1 MNYMDFAL
9 RLGLAFLLGV
19 LIGVE
24 RQWRQKLAGLR
35 TNCLVSVGSA
45 LFVMLA
51 VMISGDSSPSRI
63 AAQVVSGI
71 GFLGAG
77 VIIRD
82 GVNVRG
88 LNTAATLWC
97 SAAVGTLCGQGLQ
110 FQAALGAF
118 AVVLANL
125 VLRPLAR
132 RIEKTSPASEEEVAY
147 SFTCVCRT
155 QDEAHVRALL
165 LQAIQLLP
173 QRSRRA
179 RRLPARFRFGVGDGI
194 RTHDI
199 RNHNPALY
207 QLSYTHRGSLSVY
220 HTAHEPLHRV
230 ACRSRAACPSGFGTA
245 GASPQDSYG
254 AAGVG
259 VA

>member
-1 MNYMDFAL
+1 MHYLDFVP
-9 RLGLAFLLGV
+9 RLALAFGFGA

-35 TNCLVSVGSA
+35 TNCLVSMGAA

-51 VMISGDSSPSRI
+51 ALIPGDSSPTRV

-71 GFLGAG
+71 GFPGAG

-97 SAAVGTLCGQGLQ
+97 SAAVGTLCGEGYYWQGG
-110 FQAALGAF
+110 LGAL

-132 RIEKTSPASEEEVAY
+132 KIEKTSPASDEELSY
-147 SFTCVCRT
+147 SFTCVRRT
-155 QDEAHVRALL
+155 ADEAHVRALL
-165 LQAIQLLP
+165 LQAIQTLPLKLAALDSEDTPDMPTVQVRAELRSLGRQDRLLE
-173 QRSRRA
+173 QVA
-179 RRLPARFRFGVGDGI
+179 TRL
-194 RTHDI
+194 
-199 RNHNPALY
+199 
-207 QLSYTHRGSLSVY
+207 SL
-220 HTAHEPLHRV
+220 E
-230 ACRSRAACPSGFGTA
+230 
-245 GASPQDSYG
+245 
-254 AAGVG
+254 AGVTKIRWEVLDIAASEFAG
-259 VA
+259 NGLAVS

>member
-1 MNYMDFAL
+1 MNYADFAL
-9 RLGLAFLLGV
+9 RLGLALMLGI

-35 TNCLVSVGSA
+35 TNCLVSMGSA

-51 VMISGDSSPSRI
+51 TLIPGDSSPSRI

-97 SAAVGTLCGQGLQ
+97 SAAVGSLCGQA
-110 FQAALGAF
+110 FYFPAALGAL
-118 AVVLANL
+118 AVVTANL
-125 VLRPLAR
+125 ALRPLAR
-132 RIEKTSPASEEEVAY
+132 RIEKSASASEEEILYA
-147 SFTCVCRT
+147 FTCVCRT

-165 LQAIQLLP
+165 LQAIQPLPLTLAALDSEDDPELRAVRVYAELRSLGRQDRLLE
-173 QRSRRA
+173 QVVM
-179 RRLPARFRFGVGDGI
+179 RL
-194 RTHDI
+194 
-199 RNHNPALY
+199 
-207 QLSYTHRGSLSVY
+207 SL
-220 HTAHEPLHRV
+220 E
-230 ACRSRAACPSGFGTA
+230 
-245 GASPQDSYG
+245 
-254 AAGVG
+254 AGVTKIRWEVRNDSADFP
-259 VA
+259 VAATVGHRADGG

>member
-1 MNYMDFAL
+1 M
-9 RLGLAFLLGV
+9 
-19 LIGVE
+19 E

-35 TNCLVSVGSA
+35 TNCLVSMGAA

-51 VMISGDSSPSRI
+51 ALLPGDSSPSRV

-97 SAAVGTLCGQGLQ
+97 SAAVGTLCGGGYFVQGG
-110 FQAALGAF
+110 LGAL

-132 RIEKTSPASEEEVAY
+132 RIEKNSSAAEEEISY

-155 QDEAHVRALL
+155 ADEAHVRALL

-173 QRSRRA
+173 LTLAALDSEDTPDLPTVHVRAELRSLGRQDRLLEQVVTRLSLEAGVTKIRWEVLEGAAADFA
-179 RRLPARFRFGVGDGI
+179 RNGL
-194 RTHDI
+194 
-199 RNHNPALY
+199 
-207 QLSYTHRGSLSVY
+207 
-220 HTAHEPLHRV
+220 
-230 ACRSRAACPSGFGTA
+230 A
-245 GASPQDSYG
+245 GA
-254 AAGVG
+254 
-259 VA
+259 

>member
-19 LIGVE
+19 LIGFE

-35 TNCLVSVGSA
+35 TNCLVSMGAA

-51 VMISGDSSPSRI
+51 ALIPGDSSPSRV

-97 SAAVGTLCGQGLQ
+97 SAAVGTLCGQG
-110 FQAALGAF
+110 FHVQAALGALV
-118 AVVLANL
+118 VVLANL

-173 QRSRRA
+173 LTLAALDSEDDPDMRTVRVHAELRSFGRQD
-179 RRLPARFRFGVGDGI
+179 RLLEQVVTRLSLEAGVTRI
-194 RTHDI
+194 RW
-199 RNHNPALY
+199 
-207 QLSYTHRGSLSVY
+207 
-220 HTAHEPLHRV
+220 E
-230 ACRSRAACPSGFGTA
+230 A
-245 GASPQDSYG
+245 GNGLADFPG
-254 AAGVG
+254 AAAVPRDTGAATVD
-259 VA
+259 

>member
-1 MNYMDFAL
+1 M
-9 RLGLAFLLGV
+9 
-19 LIGVE
+19 
-24 RQWRQKLAGLR
+24 
-35 TNCLVSVGSA
+35 GSA

-132 RIEKTSPASEEEVAY
+132 RIEKASPASEEEVAY

-173 QRSRRA
+173 LTLAALDSEDDPDMRTVRVNAELRSLGRQDRLLEQVVTRLSLEAGVTKIRWEVRNGLADFPIPVAAAQR
-179 RRLPARFRFGVGDGI
+179 D
-194 RTHDI
+194 
-199 RNHNPALY
+199 
-207 QLSYTHRGSLSVY
+207 
-220 HTAHEPLHRV
+220 
-230 ACRSRAACPSGFGTA
+230 SGGTA
-245 GASPQDSYG
+245 ID
-254 AAGVG
+254 
-259 VA
+259 

>member
-1 MNYMDFAL
+1 MNYLDFAL
-9 RLGLAFLLGV
+9 RLGLAFAFGA

-35 TNCLVSVGSA
+35 TNCLVSMGAA

-51 VMISGDSSPSRI
+51 ALIAGDASPSRI

-97 SAAVGTLCGQGLQ
+97 SAAVGSLCGEGYSLHGG
-110 FQAALGAF
+110 LGAL

-132 RIEKTSPASEEEVAY
+132 RIEKTSPASEEEVSY
-147 SFTCVCRT
+147 SFACVCRT

-165 LQAIQLLP
+165 LQAIQQLPLTLAALDSEDDPDARTVRVRAELRSLGRQDRLLE
-173 QRSRRA
+173 QVVT
-179 RRLPARFRFGVGDGI
+179 RL
-194 RTHDI
+194 
-199 RNHNPALY
+199 
-207 QLSYTHRGSLSVY
+207 SL
-220 HTAHEPLHRV
+220 E
-230 ACRSRAACPSGFGTA
+230 
-245 GASPQDSYG
+245 
-254 AAGVG
+254 AGVTKIRWE
-259 VA
+259 VQNVMADFPVTAVVSHRATAEAPLE

>member
-1 MNYMDFAL
+1 MNYADFAL
-9 RLGLAFLLGV
+9 RLGLALLLGV

-35 TNCLVSVGSA
+35 TNCLVSMGSA

-132 RIEKTSPASEEEVAY
+132 RIEKASPASEEEVAY

-173 QRSRRA
+173 LTLAALDSEDDPDMRTVRVNAELRSLGRQDRLLEQVVTRLSLEAGVTKIRWEVRNGLADFPIPVAAAQR
-179 RRLPARFRFGVGDGI
+179 D
-194 RTHDI
+194 
-199 RNHNPALY
+199 
-207 QLSYTHRGSLSVY
+207 
-220 HTAHEPLHRV
+220 
-230 ACRSRAACPSGFGTA
+230 SGGTA
-245 GASPQDSYG
+245 ID
-254 AAGVG
+254 
-259 VA
+259 

>member
-1 MNYMDFAL
+1 MNYADFAL
-9 RLGLAFLLGV
+9 RLGLALSLGV

-35 TNCLVSVGSA
+35 TNCLVSMGSA

-132 RIEKTSPASEEEVAY
+132 RIEKASPASEEEVAY

-173 QRSRRA
+173 LTLAALDSEDDPDMRTVRVNAELRSLGRQDRLLEQVVTRLSLEAGVTKIRWEVRNGLADFPIPVAAAQR
-179 RRLPARFRFGVGDGI
+179 D
-194 RTHDI
+194 
-199 RNHNPALY
+199 
-207 QLSYTHRGSLSVY
+207 
-220 HTAHEPLHRV
+220 
-230 ACRSRAACPSGFGTA
+230 SGGTA
-245 GASPQDSYG
+245 ID
-254 AAGVG
+254 
-259 VA
+259 

>member
-1 MNYMDFAL
+1 MEFLDFAL
-9 RLGLAFLLGV
+9 RLGLAFLFGA

-35 TNCLVSVGSA
+35 TNCLVSMGAA

-51 VMISGDSSPSRI
+51 ALIPGDSSPSRV

-82 GVNVRG
+82 GVNIRG

-97 SAAVGTLCGQGLQ
+97 SAAVGTLCGEGHYWQG
-110 FQAALGAF
+110 ALGAI

-132 RIEKTSPASEEEVAY
+132 IIERSSNASEDEVSY
-147 SFTCVCRT
+147 LFTCVCRT
-155 QDEAHVRALL
+155 QHEAYVRALL
-165 LQAIQLLP
+165 LQAIQMLP
-173 QRSRRA
+173 LTLTALDSEDAADAQTVEVRAKLRSFGRQDRMLEQIVTRLSLEASVTKIRWEVLDSGSSEFA
-179 RRLPARFRFGVGDGI
+179 R
-194 RTHDI
+194 
-199 RNHNPALY
+199 N
-207 QLSYTHRGSLSVY
+207 
-220 HTAHEPLHRV
+220 
-230 ACRSRAACPSGFGTA
+230 
-245 GASPQDSYG
+245 
-254 AAGVG
+254 G
-259 VA
+259 VAVS

>member
-1 MNYMDFAL
+1 MNYADFAL
-9 RLGLAFLLGV
+9 RLGLALLLGV

-35 TNCLVSVGSA
+35 TNCLVSMGSA

-132 RIEKTSPASEEEVAY
+132 RIERTSKASEEEVAY
-147 SFTCVCRT
+147 LFTCVCRT

-173 QRSRRA
+173 LTLAALDSEDDPDMRTVRVNAELRSLGRQDRLLEQVVTRLSLEAGVTKIRWEVRNGLADFPIPVAAAQR
-179 RRLPARFRFGVGDGI
+179 D
-194 RTHDI
+194 
-199 RNHNPALY
+199 
-207 QLSYTHRGSLSVY
+207 
-220 HTAHEPLHRV
+220 
-230 ACRSRAACPSGFGTA
+230 SGGTA
-245 GASPQDSYG
+245 ID
-254 AAGVG
+254 
-259 VA
+259 

>member
-1 MNYMDFAL
+1 MNYADFAL
-9 RLGLAFLLGV
+9 RLGSALFLGV

-35 TNCLVSVGSA
+35 TNCLVSMGSA

-132 RIEKTSPASEEEVAY
+132 RIERTSTASEEEVAY
-147 SFTCVCRT
+147 LFTCVCRT

-173 QRSRRA
+173 LTLAALDSEDDPDMRTVRVHAELRSLGRQDRLLEQVVTRLSLEAGVTKIRWEVRNGLTDFSAPVAAA
-179 RRLPARFRFGVGDGI
+179 RRD
-194 RTHDI
+194 
-199 RNHNPALY
+199 
-207 QLSYTHRGSLSVY
+207 
-220 HTAHEPLHRV
+220 
-230 ACRSRAACPSGFGTA
+230 SGGTA
-245 GASPQDSYG
+245 ID
-254 AAGVG
+254 
-259 VA
+259 

>member
-1 MNYMDFAL
+1 MQILDFSI
-9 RLGLAFLLGV
+9 RLGLAFAFGA

-35 TNCLVSVGSA
+35 TNCLVSIGAA

-51 VMISGDSSPSRI
+51 ALIPGDSSPSRI

-97 SAAVGTLCGQGLQ
+97 SAAVGTLCGEGYYWQG
-110 FQAALGAF
+110 ALGAA

-125 VLRPLAR
+125 TLRPLAR
-132 RIEKTSPASEEEVAY
+132 RIEKTTGASEEEVSY

-165 LQAIQLLP
+165 LQAIQMLPLTLAALDSEDSSDGYAVCVRAELRSLGRQDGLLEQLVTRLSLEQGVTRIRWEVRNHSELELLP
-173 QRSRRA
+173 
-179 RRLPARFRFGVGDGI
+179 PRFRSSGEMAG
-194 RTHDI
+194 
-199 RNHNPALY
+199 
-207 QLSYTHRGSLSVY
+207 Q
-220 HTAHEPLHRV
+220 
-230 ACRSRAACPSGFGTA
+230 AAE
-245 GASPQDSYG
+245 
-254 AAGVG
+254 
-259 VA
+259 

>member
-1 MNYMDFAL
+1 MNYTEFAL

-35 TNCLVSVGSA
+35 TNCLVSMGAA

-51 VMISGDSSPSRI
+51 AMIPGDSSPSRI

-77 VIIRD
+77 IIIRD

-97 SAAVGTLCGQGLQ
+97 SAAVGTLCGEGA
-110 FQAALGAF
+110 FFPATLGAL
-118 AVVLANL
+118 AVVAANL

-132 RIEKTSPASEEEVAY
+132 KIEKTSPASEEEVSY

-173 QRSRRA
+173 LTLAALDSEDDPDMRTVRVHAELRSLGRQD
-179 RRLPARFRFGVGDGI
+179 RLLEQVVTR
-194 RTHDI
+194 
-199 RNHNPALY
+199 
-207 QLSYTHRGSLSVY
+207 LSL
-220 HTAHEPLHRV
+220 E
-230 ACRSRAACPSGFGTA
+230 
-245 GASPQDSYG
+245 
-254 AAGVG
+254 AGVTKIRWEVRNDLADFP
-259 VA
+259 VAAVAAHRDNGGPAVE

>member
-1 MNYMDFAL
+1 MNYMEFAL

-35 TNCLVSVGSA
+35 TNCLVSMGAA

-51 VMISGDSSPSRI
+51 AMIPGDSSPSRI

-97 SAAVGTLCGQGLQ
+97 SAAVGTLCGQG
-110 FQAALGAF
+110 FQLRAALGAF

-125 VLRPLAR
+125 ILRPLAR
-132 RIEKTSPASEEEVAY
+132 KIEKASPASEEEVAY
-147 SFTCVCRT
+147 LFTCVCRT

-173 QRSRRA
+173 LTLAALDSEDDPDMRTVRVNAELRSLGRQDRLLEQVVTRLSLEAGVTKIRWEVRNGLADFPVPVAAAQR
-179 RRLPARFRFGVGDGI
+179 D
-194 RTHDI
+194 
-199 RNHNPALY
+199 
-207 QLSYTHRGSLSVY
+207 
-220 HTAHEPLHRV
+220 
-230 ACRSRAACPSGFGTA
+230 SG
-245 GASPQDSYG
+245 G
-254 AAGVG
+254 AAID
-259 VA
+259 

>member
-1 MNYMDFAL
+1 MNYADFAL
-9 RLGLAFLLGV
+9 RLGLALLLGV

-24 RQWRQKLAGLR
+24 RQWCQKLAGLR
-35 TNCLVSVGSA
+35 TNCLVSMGSA

-51 VMISGDSSPSRI
+51 AMIPGDSSPSRI

-97 SAAVGTLCGQGLQ
+97 SVAVGTLCGQGFHL
-110 FQAALGAF
+110 QAAHGAF

-125 VLRPLAR
+125 LLRPLAR
-132 RIEKTSPASEEEVAY
+132 RIEKALPAAEEEVSY
-147 SFTCVCRT
+147 LFTCVCRA
-155 QDEAHVRALL
+155 QDDAHVRALL

-173 QRSRRA
+173 LTLAALDSEDDPDMRTVRVRAELRSLGRQDRLLEQMVTRLSLEAGVTKIRWEVRDDLADLPVAPVATQRDN
-179 RRLPARFRFGVGDGI
+179 G
-194 RTHDI
+194 
-199 RNHNPALY
+199 
-207 QLSYTHRGSLSVY
+207 
-220 HTAHEPLHRV
+220 
-230 ACRSRAACPSGFGTA
+230 
-245 GASPQDSYG
+245 G
-254 AAGVG
+254 AAVD
-259 VA
+259 

>member
-1 MNYMDFAL
+1 MLYLEFVL
-9 RLGLAFLLGV
+9 RLALAFAFGA
-19 LIGVE
+19 LIGME

-35 TNCLVSVGSA
+35 TNCLVSMGAA

-51 VMISGDSSPSRI
+51 ALLPGDSSPSRI

-97 SAAVGTLCGQGLQ
+97 SAAVGSLCGEGFYVQGG
-110 FQAALGAF
+110 LGAL

-132 RIEKTSPASEEEVAY
+132 KIERNSPASEEEVCY
-147 SFTCVCRT
+147 SFSCVCRT
-155 QDEAHVRALL
+155 ADEAHVRALL
-165 LQAIQLLP
+165 LQAIQLQPLSLAALDSEDLP
-173 QRSRRA
+173 DMQSIHVRAELRSLGRQD
-179 RRLPARFRFGVGDGI
+179 RLLEQLVSRLSLEASVTKI
-194 RTHDI
+194 RWEVRD
-199 RNHNPALY
+199 
-207 QLSYTHRGSLSVY
+207 SSVPEF
-220 HTAHEPLHRV
+220 A
-230 ACRSRAACPSGFGTA
+230 PSGLAVT
-245 GASPQDSYG
+245 
-254 AAGVG
+254 
-259 VA
+259 